1 MTEQWRCFVAV
12 PLGASLRSA
21 LAEAV
26 DAWRGQPPADGL
38 RWADPGGWH
47 LTLAFIGSIPVGSV
61 ADVSRAVG
69 EVAATHRATRVETGR
84 LGVFHRAGSVR
95 TLWYGVSDPDG
106 VLSALAGDL
115 ARALGLPGDEPYRP
129 HVTLARARQ
138 RPVDLRG
145 WIEPASLGTPA
156 GQLEV
161 EAVHLL
167 RSHLG
172 TGPARY
178 ETLASFALGGAP

>member
-12 PLGASLRSA
+12 PLADSLRSA
-21 LAEAV
+21 LAVAV
-26 DAWRGQPPADGL
+26 AAWSREPPADGL
-38 RWADPGGWH
+38 RWADPEGWH
-47 LTLAFIGSIPVGSV
+47 LTLAFLGSIPADSV
-61 ADVSRAVG
+61 EKVSRAVG
-69 EVAATHRATRVETGR
+69 EVAAAHRATRVETGR
-84 LGVFHRAGSVR
+84 LGAFHRPGSVR

-106 VLSALAGDL
+106 ALSALAGDL
-115 ARALGLPGDEPYRP
+115 ARALGLAADEPFRP

-145 WIEPASLGTPA
+145 WIEPASLSAPA
-156 GQLEV
+156 GLLEV

-172 TGPARY
+172 TAPARY